1 MNCGATK
8 PQWRRP
14 LFPRL
19 PSVVSC
25 KREIFLA
32 KIAVEFEPLVTRR
45 GGVPEVGSPVRRLL
59 ACGDG
64 WSVTDVICVAGP
76 QDRPFEERHSDVCIA
91 IVTDGSFQYR
101 SSAGRELMTPGSLLL
116 GNAGQ
121 YFECG
126 HEHGVGDRCIS
137 FAYEPRYFEDLAI
150 EAGLQN
156 REARFSTLRV
166 PPVRELSGLVARA
179 CASLAELGD
188 RATGHEPSTFIANA
202 EKLART
208 SSDPTSISKS
218 GITEWEEIGVAL
230 AGRALEIANGGE
242 PSKGSSPAAEA
253 RVTRIV
259 RMIES
264 RPDAQHGLTELAREA
279 RLNRYHFLRIFQQ
292 LTGLTPHQYV
302 LRARLR
308 RAATRLVLEAAR
320 VLDIALDSGFGDVS
334 NFNHAFRAEFGVS
347 PRAYRKNSRHSTEM
361 SLSQRSH
368 PL

>member
-1 MNCGATK
+1 M
-8 PQWRRP
+8 
-14 LFPRL
+14 
-19 PSVVSC
+19 
-25 KREIFLA
+25 A
-32 KIAVEFEPLVTRR
+32 KIAVEFEPMATRR
-45 GGVPEVGSPVRRLL
+45 GSAPAAGRPDRRVL

-76 QDRPFEERHSDVCIA
+76 HDRPFEERHSDVCIA
-91 IVTDGSFQYR
+91 IVLEGSFQYG

-126 HEHGVGDRCIS
+126 HEHGVGDHCIS

-150 EAGLQN
+150 EAGVQN
-156 REARFSTLRV
+156 RGPRFSSLRV
-166 PPVRELSGLVARA
+166 PPVRELSRLVARA
-179 CASLAELGD
+179 SASLVEFGD
-188 RATGHEPSTFIANA
+188 RATGHQQSTFTAGA
-202 EKLART
+202 EKLARN
-208 SSDPTSISKS
+208 SLGLPSFSNA

-230 AGRALEIANGGE
+230 AARALEIANGGE
-242 PSKGSSPAAEA
+242 PSRGSLPAAEA

-264 RPDAQHGLTELAREA
+264 RPDAQHGLSALAREA
-279 RLNRYHFLRIFQQ
+279 GLNRYHFLRIFQQ

-302 LRARLR
+302 LRTRLR
-308 RAATRLVLEAAR
+308 RAATRLVLEPAR

-347 PRAYRKNSRHSTEM
+347 PRAYRKNSRHGT
-361 SLSQRSH
+361 RGR
-368 PL
+368 